1 MPLTKQ
7 KACIIENYLHQ
18 ISDQIFSSDNDKY
31 RSEIREYIDVREYAL
46 ALDDMAAITKLS
58 GKPLTPKLRNLFEAA
73 ANKME
78 IKPGD
83 NECVRINELI
93 WPKHAK

>member
-1 MPLTKQ
+1 MHLNEQ
-7 KACIIENYLHQ
+7 EAHIIEDYLNQ
-18 ISDQIFSSDNDKY
+18 IFDQAFSSDTDRY
-31 RSEIREYIDVREYAL
+31 RSDVREYIDVREYAL
-46 ALDDMAAITKLS
+46 ALDDMAAIIKLS
-58 GKPLTPKLRNLFEAA
+58 GKPLTPQLRGLFDAA

-83 NECVRINELI
+83 NECVGINELL